1 MFLLKKIWIIYL
13 GSFCTLKWFTLPQFE
28 SDCIWRMKKNESCLF
43 ITSEQSLLPQVVE
56 KKKTDKELNITSID
70 VQQTTKRL
78 FSLLA
83 EKYISPFI
91 PLIIKYAFFFLKVF
105 SKNFIL

>member
-1 MFLLKKIWIIYL
+1 MVYIAAVWKRLHLEDEKEWIMPIHNKL
-13 GSFCTLKWFTLPQFE
+13 TVTAPSSGS
-28 SDCIWRMKKNESCLF
+28 
-43 ITSEQSLLPQVVE
+43 
-56 KKKTDKELNITSID
+56 KKKKKKPGKELNITTID

-91 PLIIKYAFFFLKVF
+91 PLIIKYAFFF
-105 SKNFIL
+105 